1 MNEVRKVLWITLFLN
16 LFVAAG
22 KIVVG
27 FMSGALALTSD
38 GFHSLSDGSTNVVGL
53 ISLHWAH
60 KPADDD
66 HHYGHEK
73 IEVMA
78 AMGIGIGLLITAWE
92 LLTHSIHA
100 FSAPVEHDVGV
111 LAFVVVGV
119 TFAVNLFVTIYERR
133 AAKRTKSRFLEADAA
148 HTASDLG
155 VTFTV
160 ALSLVALQYD
170 VPFVDPILSVLIA
183 LYIAVIAWR
192 ILAKNA
198 FVLTDSAPLAPAVVE
213 AAALGVDGVI
223 SCHKVRTRGWEGNI
237 FVDLHVQVDPT
248 LSTSVSHQI
257 THDVEDRIMD
267 TIDGVRDV
275 VIHTEPYE
283 EPEEDTP

>member
-1 MNEVRKVLWITLFLN
+1 MLN
-16 LFVAAG
+16 
-22 KIVVG
+22 
-27 FMSGALALTSD
+27 
-38 GFHSLSDGSTNVVGL
+38 
-53 ISLHWAH
+53 
-60 KPADDD
+60 
-66 HHYGHEK
+66 
-73 IEVMA
+73 
-78 AMGIGIGLLITAWE
+78 
-92 LLTHSIHA
+92 
-100 FSAPVEHDVGV
+100 
-111 LAFVVVGV
+111 
-119 TFAVNLFVTIYERR
+119 
-133 AAKRTKSRFLEADAA
+133 A

-213 AAALGVDGVI
+213 AAVLGVDGVI